1 MIEPACGVFFFNG
14 GSQVQILRTSTLHD
28 IRDGLLA
35 QQLDTELVKVHSDC
49 VDRPLLKKARKV
61 TLEITITPTGED
73 DPLESV
79 DIEFQVKSSI
89 PATKISRQM
98 KSLKGRNGF
107 GFDSDTDSIDHAAGQ
122 RRLQGID
129 DELEE

>member
-1 MIEPACGVFFFNG
+1 M
-14 GSQVQILRTSTLHD
+14 QILKTSTLSE
-28 IRDGLLA
+28 IRDGMLA
-35 QQLDTELVKVHSDC
+35 QQFDTELVKIHSDC

-79 DIEFQVKSSI
+79 DIDFSVKSTI
-89 PATKISRQM
+89 PATKITRQM

-107 GFDSDTDSIDHAAGQ
+107 GFDSDTDSIDHAATQ
-122 RRLQGID
+122 RRLQGLD
-129 DELEE
+129 DEMED